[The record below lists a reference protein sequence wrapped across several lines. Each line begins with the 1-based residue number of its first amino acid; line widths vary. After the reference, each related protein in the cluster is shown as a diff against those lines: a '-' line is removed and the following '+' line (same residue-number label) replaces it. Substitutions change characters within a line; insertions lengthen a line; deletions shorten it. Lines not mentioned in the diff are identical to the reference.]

1 MQYHDEDKTIRQDQF
16 GQHSQPTER
25 MDVGK
30 QPPTVPSYDVGG
42 YGAGPGVVSGT
53 APTEVIGG
61 PPPTMAWLVIKEG
74 PRAGRMYRLNPDVTS
89 VGRDASNDIIVDDS
103 AVSRQ
108 HAKVRLEKGEEDE
121 EQFFIHD
128 LATANGTIVNGEK
141 IVKHAL
147 EDGDEIEIGR
157 TTLVFKRIGPASEE
171 EEGEKA
177 PPAGD

>member
-1 MQYHDEDKTIRQDQF
+1 MQYHEERTARQDQF
-16 GQHSQPTER
+16 GPYSQPTER
-25 MDVGK
+25 MGVGQ
-30 QPPTVPSYDVGG
+30 QPPTVPYGAGG
-42 YGAGPGVVSGT
+42 YGVGPGVLSST

-61 PPPTMAWLVIKEG
+61 PPPTMAWLIIKNG

-89 VGRDASNDIIVDDS
+89 VGRDASNDIIIDDS

-108 HAKVRLEKGEEDE
+108 HAKVRVEKGEEGE
-121 EQFFIHD
+121 EQFFIYD

-141 IVKHAL
+141 IVKRAL
-147 EDGDEIEIGR
+147 EDGDEVEIGR
-157 TTLVFKRIGPASEE
+157 TTLVFKRIGPSPEE